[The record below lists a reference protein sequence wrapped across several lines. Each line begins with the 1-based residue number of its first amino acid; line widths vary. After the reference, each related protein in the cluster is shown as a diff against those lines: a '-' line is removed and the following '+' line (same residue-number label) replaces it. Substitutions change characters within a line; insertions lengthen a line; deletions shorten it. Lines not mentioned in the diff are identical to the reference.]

1 MDDDAADALADYV
14 QREDCP
20 CESLVMQVSDVDD
33 FEGERFVRCL
43 MKNRSITEIDLSDNL
58 LGRAE
63 VMRTVHQLK
72 GTVDSLQSQLDS
84 ERMMRTNLEAK
95 VSAIMTYMPEPGT
108 LPMLSNSAVAASS
121 NRS

>member
-1 MDDDAADALADYV
+1 MTAASSFAAAFASAVASSRD
-14 QREDCP
+14 
-20 CESLVMQVSDVDD
+20 SQV
-33 FEGERFVRCL
+33 
-43 MKNRSITEIDLSDNL
+43 
-58 LGRAE
+58 AE
-63 VMRTVHQLK
+63 VMRTAHQLK